1 MTYNSLLTSQG
12 EIIRMPCEY
21 ILLELYDC
29 IFLLT
34 DTGNAKLR
42 GIGKVI

>member
-1 MTYNSLLTSQG
+1 MTYNSLLTSEG
-12 EIIRMPCEY
+12 KIVRIPCEY
-21 ILLELYDC
+21 ILLELSDC

-34 DTGNAKLR
+34 DTANTKLR